1 MKDFEGKKITSGCVE
16 VKCQS
21 HAAKLRLVEV
31 HIRNVFEVVIRDNK
45 GEECIG
51 KLTKKYFCVRRC
63 RIVDL
68 FQRSTLSHTR
78 HLVISTLV
86 NMNFDDLIL

>member
-51 KLTKKYFCVRRC
+51 KLTKKIFLCSKVSHS
-63 RIVDL
+63 
-68 FQRSTLSHTR
+68 RSISAFDTQSHSSPR
-78 HLVISTLV
+78 H
-86 NMNFDDLIL
+86 FHPCKHEF